1 MSERAVLGQVDA
13 PSQSAT
19 LAGCSL
25 ISTLCSMV
33 GSGEPHAILALHCL
47 GFLTMSQT
55 VRCDTCAGAFI
66 YGVWQGRLPCFIRT
80 EGCYEQQHCGD
91 CAILVNGSCCPLDVV
106 QQVSKLVCSA
116 GLVPL
121 LLGQLRIASSM
132 EPPLVEAAL
141 SLGWGG
147 HGLSTL
153 GYMQL
158 WEVAAQKS
166 LKFSLLALV
175 YICDSVLAL
184 PLQVDVQD
192 AMHPLLNRHASS
204 LVKVAAFFLQP
215 DHQKQC
221 AVLAAQLVEDLSSTY
236 KVRFDCFATVHHN
249 AFWKCCDFL
258 INIVHD
264 RYSVMIIDL
273 KLLYG
278 LECLE

>member
-1 MSERAVLGQVDA
+1 MCAVMELAQQQQESAMSSGDQGDSTSPELVLIVHRLNTCFLAASSFLHAKEMSERAVLGQVDA

-55 VRCDTCAGAFI
+55 V
-66 YGVWQGRLPCFIRT
+66 
-80 EGCYEQQHCGD
+80 
-91 CAILVNGSCCPLDVV
+91 
-106 QQVSKLVCSA
+106 SKLVCSA

-141 SLGWGG
+141 SL
-147 HGLSTL
+147 
-153 GYMQL
+153 
-158 WEVAAQKS
+158 
-166 LKFSLLALV
+166 LV
-175 YICDSVLAL
+175 MLM
-184 PLQVDVQD
+184 QVDVQD

-236 KVRFDCFATVHHN
+236 KGAIAICAHAGLHCVVKDALAQKRFSDSMCRKLATSIKL
-249 AFWKCCDFL
+249 A
-258 INIVHD
+258 
-264 RYSVMIIDL
+264 
-273 KLLYG
+273 KLLSAAAAQSTG
-278 LECLE
+278 PQG